1 MDLDDQFELEH
12 LFLSER
18 ICRTCNIRKNLIEEF
33 YRTRK
38 NNALSSSYSYECKE
52 CTKKRIL
59 NARKIDCGKWVYPDW

>member
-59 NARKIDCGKWVYPDW
+59 SARKIDCGKWVYPDW